1 MQFVGGVNQ
10 ILLCTF
16 RHCKIAILVGMAHF
30 VPAHRFDISG
40 IKMDIFV
47 EPFGIKLSVIFDVA
61 SLNSKCG
68 WFWERLRFGKFGVV
82 GLNHPAENLGV
93 LEGIMQKIALF
104 GNGHRQ
110 FTRPLLTA
118 WQTGVNHILLHNAH
132 PIFQHIGNN
141 CHVPRV
147 LELAPFL
154 PN

>member
-10 ILLCTF
+10 LLLRTF
-16 RHCKIAILVGMAHF
+16 RYRKIAVLVGMTHF
-30 VPAHRFDISG
+30 VPAHRFDISS
-40 IKMDIFV
+40 IKRGIFV
-47 EPFGIKLSVIFDVA
+47 EPFGIKLSLIFHVV
-61 SLNSKCG
+61 SLKDKCS

-93 LEGIMQKIALF
+93 VERVVQKIALF

-110 FTRPLLTA
+110 FTRPLLAA

-141 CHVPRV
+141 RHVPRV